1 MHAQV
6 SIQKILASFCAIAL
20 ITGAS
25 VTMPASAATTMNAVA
40 PTGMASTTF
49 KVPGMTCADKACN
62 AAIYMAL
69 HRLHGVKK
77 IQIRDRALTV
87 TVQYDQKAVK
97 VPTLLNVFRQVG
109 YPASIVQP

>member
-1 MHAQV
+1 
-6 SIQKILASFCAIAL
+6 
-20 ITGAS
+20 
-25 VTMPASAATTMNAVA
+25 
-40 PTGMASTTF
+40 
-49 KVPGMTCADKACN
+49 
-62 AAIYMAL
+62 MAL